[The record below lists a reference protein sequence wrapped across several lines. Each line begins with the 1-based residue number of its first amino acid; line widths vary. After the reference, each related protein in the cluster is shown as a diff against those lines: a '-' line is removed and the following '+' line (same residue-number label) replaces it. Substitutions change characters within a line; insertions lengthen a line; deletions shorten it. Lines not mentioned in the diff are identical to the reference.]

1 MTLVTLLGFALVAV
15 GLWGVLTQRHL
26 VKIIVGF
33 SIVDTG
39 THLVIVSLG
48 YLKGR
53 TAPILDRALS
63 AGDAA
68 TQAVDPIPS
77 ALVLTAI
84 VIGLAVTAVLLAYAV
99 RVYRE
104 KHSLNIDEISEL
116 KW

>member
-1 MTLVTLLGFALVAV
+1 MTLVSILGFALVAI

-39 THLVIVSLG
+39 VHLVIVSLG

-53 TAPILDRALS
+53 TAPIIDHALA

-68 TQAVDPIPS
+68 SKAVDPIPS

-84 VIGLAVTAVLLAYAV
+84 VIGLAVTALLLAFAV
-99 RVYRE
+99 RVFRE
-104 KHSLNIDEISEL
+104 KKTLNIDAISEL

>member
-53 TAPILDRALS
+53 TAPILDRAPLRRRCRHP
-63 AGDAA
+63 GGG
-68 TQAVDPIPS
+68 P
-77 ALVLTAI
+77 
-84 VIGLAVTAVLLAYAV
+84 
-99 RVYRE
+99 
-104 KHSLNIDEISEL
+104 HSLGPGAHGHRHWPGRDGGVVGLCRAGLS
-116 KW
+116 